1 MLHLNVEVVSEV
13 GAQLILSVDVD
24 EEQNHSLKLL
34 VLLGSLQL
42 LFLNIRS
49 DEGTERLNDGV
60 QTSL

>member
-1 MLHLNVEVVSEV
+1 MLHLNVEVVPEV

-24 EEQNHSLKLL
+24 EEQNHALKLL
-34 VLLGSLQL
+34 VLLGSLQF

-60 QTSL
+60 QASL